1 MLTGIVIGC
10 GLFAGVGLVVS
21 GIVTHDSYNRSNVL
35 AFVMS
40 MAGVLLFGAA
50 MGAWVTMWGPPSN
63 ECPEGQVRAAAEN
76 KEISGC
82 APIELFTQPQE

>member
-1 MLTGIVIGC
+1 MP
-10 GLFAGVGLVVS
+10 
-21 GIVTHDSYNRSNVL
+21 
-35 AFVMS
+35 

-50 MGAWVTMWGPPSN
+50 MGAWVTMWGSPSN

-82 APIELFTQPQE
+82 APIELFNKRTEYVE